1 MPALQSLRD
10 SLDLVRDIAND
21 IDANAS
27 AALASAAVRARHDTI
42 QCASVVLL
50 SGYFESFLKQL
61 AEETVATICSFGAPF
76 STLDK
81 RIREAHFEHGGR
93 VLQEVSK
100 AARSSRPHDWVK
112 ANSADIAR
120 RLHSVSNAAGYE
132 IVWEAFADTKSNP
145 GVEVVRD
152 FLLRFGVEGGWDKI
166 AVHCRVTK
174 QWAQTALTNLIAI
187 RNECAHTGKVAVIP
201 SPSELRQFCDNLKD
215 LAEAIAA
222 LIQSHLAQMQQV
234 VTPVAAPAT
243 APTGSP

>member
-21 IDANAS
+21 IDANAL

-61 AEETVATICSFGAPF
+61 AEETVVTICSLGAPF

-112 ANSADIAR
+112 ASSADIAR
-120 RLHSVSNAAGYE
+120 RLHSVSSPSGYE
-132 IVWEAFADTKSNP
+132 IVWEAFADTKANP
-145 GVEVVRD
+145 GVDVVRD
-152 FLLRFGVEGGWDKI
+152 FLLRFGVQDGWDKI
-166 AVHCRVTK
+166 ATHCKVTK
-174 QWAQTALTNLIAI
+174 SWAETALTNLIAI
-187 RNECAHTGKVAVIP
+187 RNECAHTGRVSVIP
-201 SPSELRQFCDNLKD
+201 SPSELRQFCDYLEN

-222 LIQSHLAQMQQV
+222 LIQAHLNQIQKLV
-234 VTPVAAPAT
+234 
-243 APTGSP
+243 APTPTPAATSTGGP